1 MNVYLSPLAP
11 ENLVSREGFGNPV
24 PRQPAH
30 LYTQAEPGKNVNNRS
45 VRVVSTWHESEWL
58 WLSWRGVD
66 LVGMERDFI
75 TDLTVSC
82 TDIDLMALK
91 TSWEKL

>member
-1 MNVYLSPLAP
+1 ML
-11 ENLVSREGFGNPV
+11 ENLVSRDGFGSPV

-30 LYTQAEPGKNVNNRS
+30 LRTEAESDKNVNNRS
-45 VRVVSTWHESEWL
+45 VRVVRTLHESEWIS
-58 WLSWRGVD
+58 LSWRGVD

-82 TDIDLMALK
+82 TDIDLMAPE